1 MLVDSVLFPLDT
13 IKTRLQQR
21 RGTGAAHQAPTP
33 FQARSFYRGLLS
45 NMAGSFP
52 AAATFWSV
60 YEAAKSAS
68 SHLAAPDDDLQQ
80 GARHAACAAA
90 ADVAVTVVRNPFEVV
105 KQQMQVGMHAST
117 ASAVRSIF
125 RAEGPRGFYAGFFS
139 TVSRE
144 IPFDAIEFALYEL
157 FKRRRARE
165 RQRDLVLWE
174 NAALGAIAGGV
185 AAAVTTPLDVVKTR
199 MMTQPRLSSS
209 SSAAAAAAPRYTGW
223 AHAFRTILREEGA
236 GALAAGMGPRVVWI
250 SVGGAIFIGSFEEL
264 RRRVLTASSSSE
276 HSE

>member
-1 MLVDSVLFPLDT
+1 MADLQQLAESAHVQQKSPMSFWMTAALGGCAGMLVDSVLFPLDT

-90 ADVAVTVVRNPFEVV
+90 ADVAVTVVRNPFEVRV
-105 KQQMQVGMHAST
+105 
-117 ASAVRSIF
+117 
-125 RAEGPRGFYAGFFS
+125 
-139 TVSRE
+139 
-144 IPFDAIEFALYEL
+144 DL
-157 FKRRRARE
+157 F
-165 RQRDLVLWE
+165 LHP
-174 NAALGAIAGGV
+174 AGGM
-185 AAAVTTPLDVVKTR
+185 R
-199 MMTQPRLSSS
+199 MSCQPN
-209 SSAAAAAAPRYTGW
+209 
-223 AHAFRTILREEGA
+223 
-236 GALAAGMGPRVVWI
+236 
-250 SVGGAIFIGSFEEL
+250 
-264 RRRVLTASSSSE
+264 
-276 HSE
+276 